1 MLFSGLNWDFGV
13 IVNADKVQTE
23 PLHQLETYVTEV
35 LTNPVEKLL
44 EVKALLWPTWGCV
57 LTCTKIL

>member
-13 IVNADKVQTE
+13 IIYASKVQTE
-23 PLHQLETYVTEV
+23 PLHKLETYLIEV

-44 EVKALLWPTWGCV
+44 EVKALHWPLGV
-57 LTCTKIL
+57 VF